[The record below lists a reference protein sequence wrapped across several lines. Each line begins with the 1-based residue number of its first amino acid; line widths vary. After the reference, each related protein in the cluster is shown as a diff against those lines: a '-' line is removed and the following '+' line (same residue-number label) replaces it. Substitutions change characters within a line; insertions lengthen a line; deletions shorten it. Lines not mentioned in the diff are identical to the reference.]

1 MQASNQQQESVEEI
15 ILKVMQRFQY
25 RHQYQ
30 VAEFFN
36 VTAQTLSGWIKSNSI
51 PPKHLIKYKQEIE
64 SVINE
69 VQANKNRKVF
79 VLESALRSDTAADR
93 SAAQANNFQ
102 YKKISV
108 SSIIRLLKKSKRTL
122 VISPFVLV
130 SLVSVYV

>member
-36 VTAQTLSGWIKSNSI
+36 VTAQTLSGWIKSNAI

-69 VQANKNRKVF
+69 VPANKNREVF
-79 VLESALRSDTAADR
+79 VLESPLRSNSAADR
-93 SAAQANNFQ
+93 SAAQANNF
-102 YKKISV
+102 
-108 SSIIRLLKKSKRTL
+108 
-122 VISPFVLV
+122 
-130 SLVSVYV
+130 